1 MANTLGAPI
10 LQRAWNTL
18 RKEGLSSFVRKT
30 DALLRRERERDRQI
44 QKDAQRSAAKLN
56 TSTRKR
62 GLFLDC
68 GSNLGQG
75 FSYFSGHFPLLHYDF
90 VLIEPNP
97 HCTSR
102 LMKIVSRNSG
112 KVQLITAAASTTSGT
127 IEFYGISD
135 SSSDGRVFDGAS
147 IVVRDGG
154 WLGVTK
160 RGSPIQVRT
169 FSFSALLE
177 AKAKDY
183 DTIVVK
189 MDIEG
194 AEYEVLEDML
204 AKGIPPVLDTIYV
217 EFHSAKMISSLRSAY
232 EDRERKIIEA
242 FRDRGIP
249 LRLWR

>member
-1 MANTLGAPI
+1 MTTWVGAPI
-10 LQRAWNTL
+10 LKRAWDTL
-18 RKEGLSSFVRKT
+18 RREGLLSFVRKT
-30 DALLRRERERDRQI
+30 NALLRRDREMDRKVQT
-44 QKDAQRSAAKLN
+44 DAQRSVARLN
-56 TSTRKR
+56 ASTRKR

-75 FSYFSGHFPLLHYDF
+75 FSYFSRHFPLLHYDF

-97 HCTSR
+97 NCKSR
-102 LMKIVSRNSG
+102 LMKIVSRSG
-112 KVQLITAAASTTSGT
+112 GRVQLIAAAASTTSGT
-127 IEFYGISD
+127 TEFYGISD
-135 SSSDGRVFDGAS
+135 GPAGRVFDGAS
-147 IVVRDGG
+147 IVVGDGG

-160 RGSPIQVRT
+160 RGSPIQIET
-169 FSFSALLE
+169 FSFSALLK

-183 DTIVVK
+183 DTLVVK

-204 AKGIPPVLDTIYV
+204 AQGIPPVLDAIYV
-217 EFHSAKMISSLRSAY
+217 EFHSTKMISSLRTAY